1 MVYALILIA
10 GSGKRF
16 DEKVSKN
23 LLLVNNKPL
32 FIYPIETCFK
42 NSNIDKIILVVNKNE
57 KVLIN
62 SFLKQYDEIKKTA
75 IVLGSDISRYESL
88 KNGISFIEKKYNPS
102 LDDIIITL
110 DGDRP
115 LVSNDLINKSI
126 EVTSIHNACNTS
138 LKVYDSVI
146 NNKRNNFTYVDRTNL
161 FTVQTPQTF
170 KYSIWKNDTK
180 QEGTDLFSSL
190 NFKLRK
196 ENFIEGDYFNIKITT
211 KKDIEVLAKLIDCLK
226 I

>member
-23 LLLVNNKPL
+23 LLLLNNKPL
-32 FIYPIETCFK
+32 FIYPVETCFK
-42 NSNIDKIILVVNKNE
+42 NSNINKIILVVNKNE
-57 KVLIN
+57 EVLIK
-62 SFLKQYDEIKKTA
+62 SFLKQYEIKKTA

-88 KNGISFIEKKYNPS
+88 KKGISFIEKKYNPS

-146 NNKRNNFTYVDRTNL
+146 NNKRKNFTYVDRTNL

-170 KYSIWKNDTK
+170 KYSIWRNDTK

-211 KKDIEVLAKLIDCLK
+211 KKDIEVLAKLIDYLK

>member
-57 KVLIN
+57 EVLIK
-62 SFLKQYDEIKKTA
+62 SFLKQYEIKKTA
-75 IVLGSDISRYESL
+75 IVLGSNISRYESL
-88 KNGISFIEKKYNPS
+88 KKGIRFIEKKYQPS

-170 KYSIWKNDTK
+170 KYSIWKNDAK

>member
-32 FIYPIETCFK
+32 FIYPVETCFK

-57 KVLIN
+57 EVLIK
-62 SFLKQYDEIKKTA
+62 SFLKQYEIKKTA
-75 IVLGSDISRYESL
+75 IVLGSNISRYESL
-88 KNGISFIEKKYNPS
+88 KKGIRFIEKKYQPS

-146 NNKRNNFTYVDRTNL
+146 NNKRKNFTYVDRTNL

>member
-57 KVLIN
+57 EVLIK
-62 SFLKQYDEIKKTA
+62 SFLKQYEIKKTA
-75 IVLGSDISRYESL
+75 IVLGSNISRYESL
-88 KNGISFIEKKYNPS
+88 KKGIRFIEKKYQPS

-146 NNKRNNFTYVDRTNL
+146 NNKRKNFTYVDRTNL

>member
-23 LLLVNNKPL
+23 LFLLNNKPL

-57 KVLIN
+57 KVLIK
-62 SFLKQYDEIKKTA
+62 SFLKQYEIKKTA
-75 IVLGSDISRYESL
+75 IVLGSNISRYESL
-88 KNGISFIEKKYNPS
+88 KKGIRFIEKKYQPS

-146 NNKRNNFTYVDRTNL
+146 NNKRKNFTYVDRTNL

-211 KKDIEVLAKLIDCLK
+211 KKDIEVLTKLIDYLK

>member
-23 LLLVNNKPL
+23 LFLLNNKPL
-32 FIYPIETCFK
+32 FIHPVETCFK

-57 KVLIN
+57 KVLIK
-62 SFLKQYDEIKKTA
+62 SFLKQYEIKKTA
-75 IVLGSDISRYESL
+75 IVLGSNISRYESL
-88 KNGISFIEKKYNPS
+88 KKGISFIEKKYNTS

-146 NNKRNNFTYVDRTNL
+146 NNKINNFTYVDRTNL

>member
-10 GSGKRF
+10 DSGKRF

-23 LLLVNNKPL
+23 LFLLNNKPL
-32 FIYPIETCFK
+32 FIYPVETCFK

-57 KVLIN
+57 KVLIK
-62 SFLKQYDEIKKTA
+62 SFLKQYEIKKTA

-88 KNGISFIEKKYNPS
+88 KKGISFIEKKYNPS

-190 NFKLRK
+190 NFKLKK

-211 KKDIEVLAKLIDCLK
+211 KKDIEVLTKLIDYLK

>member
-32 FIYPIETCFK
+32 FIYPVETCFK

-57 KVLIN
+57 KVLIK
-62 SFLKQYDEIKKTA
+62 SFLKQYEIKKTA
-75 IVLGSDISRYESL
+75 IVLGSNISRYESL
-88 KNGISFIEKKYNPS
+88 KKGIRFIEKKYQPS

-138 LKVYDSVI
+138 LKMYDSVI
-146 NNKRNNFTYVDRTNL
+146 NNKRKNFTYVDRTNL

>member
-23 LLLVNNKPL
+23 LLLLNNKPL
-32 FIYPIETCFK
+32 FIYPVETCFK

-57 KVLIN
+57 KVLIK
-62 SFLKQYDEIKKTA
+62 SFLKQYEIKKTA

-126 EVTSIHNACNTS
+126 EVTSIHNACNRF
-138 LKVYDSVI
+138 Y
-146 NNKRNNFTYVDRTNL
+146 NK
-161 FTVQTPQTF
+161 
-170 KYSIWKNDTK
+170 IH
-180 QEGTDLFSSL
+180 
-190 NFKLRK
+190 
-196 ENFIEGDYFNIKITT
+196 I
-211 KKDIEVLAKLIDCLK
+211 
-226 I
+226 